1 MTLPKI
7 PRNQTMP
14 SPETIRAT
22 VHTYIEL
29 MCKSD
34 IDGIMALYANDATAE
49 DPVGGDPV
57 EGIEALR
64 QFYAFAAPAL
74 QIELQGPICVAGN
87 ECAFPLLAQ
96 LTLGDTVQYLDAI
109 DTLCFA
115 ADGKI
120 TTMRA
125 YWNPEELRAER

>member
-1 MTLPKI
+1 MST
-7 PRNQTMP
+7 
-14 SPETIRAT
+14 PETIRAT
-22 VHTYIEL
+22 VHAYIEL

-34 IDGIMALYANDATAE
+34 IDGIMALYSDDATAE
-49 DPVGGDPV
+49 DPVGGQLV

-64 QFYAFAAPAL
+64 EFYAFAAPAL
-74 QIELQGPICVAGN
+74 HIELKGPICVAGN

-96 LTLGDTVQYLDAI
+96 LTVGDTVQYLDAI

-115 ADGKI
+115 EDGKI

-125 YWNPEELRAER
+125 YWNPAELRAER